1 MDRGKIVS
9 RIVQPLL
16 VASVLLG
23 VAGPALALGL
33 GRIEVRSQ
41 QGEPLLA
48 EIPVISSDPAELRQL
63 QARLASP
70 ETFARIGLAPPRG
83 VVSDL
88 RFGVALDAR
97 GRPVIRVTSA
107 APVQQAALAFL
118 VEVDWGQ
125 GRLVREYSALLA
137 VPDTVAAEAQPAIQ
151 APVAAPADAIV
162 RPAVVSATETPAA
175 PAPLQAQAPT
185 ASQQAPAP
193 ATPVRTAP
201 RPAPPP
207 VRPAASIAQS
217 PASDRAQ
224 TLPAVRPGQT
234 LSTIAAPFAREAG
247 ISVNQAMVLLLRHN
261 PDAFIG
267 GNLNLIRQGAVLRV
281 PPRDDW
287 AEAGTAEADAL
298 VRQQVGQWRDMRRP
312 ATASAQA
319 ATVATAAPA
328 ASAATTPPPTEPRAA
343 SAVTPAAVAAPSAR
357 LEITPPAGDAAP
369 AATQSGI
376 AAGAGGDMLRQDPH
390 QAEEAAI
397 SRDAE
402 LAELRSRLDD
412 LEQLQRQ
419 QQRLIEMKD
428 ADLAA
433 AQQRL
438 DAATASQGAPWSWLW
453 LAPALLVVGALAFL
467 LGRRGRRAAPART
480 TTSAADSSPTAAQPA
495 DAVPAF
501 ARSAPPAAAPAAA
514 PVVPPT
520 GGPTWHV
527 GDTPP
532 ASDAAPVA
540 APPAPAPVQT
550 PVELDRGD
558 AVEPPPGIERLELAR
573 AYIDLGDADTA
584 RGLLQ
589 DVVDGGDPVAAA
601 EAARL
606 LRTLG

>member
-1 MDRGKIVS
+1 MTAG
-9 RIVQPLL
+9 LL
-16 VASVLLG
+16 AL
-23 VAGPALALGL
+23 AGPAMALGL

-48 EIPVISSDPAELRQL
+48 EIPVVSSDPAELRQL

-88 RFGVALDAR
+88 RFSVALDGR

-107 APVQQAALAFL
+107 APVQQESLAFL

-137 VPDTVAAEAQPAIQ
+137 VPDTVAASAQQAIQ

-162 RPAVVSATETPAA
+162 RPPVAPAPEAPVAQAA
-175 PAPLQAQAPT
+175 PAP
-185 ASQQAPAP
+185 ASAPAVSAEP
-193 ATPVRTAP
+193 ARAAPGLDAVSPAPPVRTAV
-201 RPAPPP
+201 AATPP
-207 VRPAASIAQS
+207 VA
-217 PASDRAQ
+217 DGAQ
-224 TLPAVRPGQT
+224 TLPAVRPGQA
-234 LSTIAAPFAREAG
+234 LSTIAAPLARDAG

-261 PDAFIG
+261 PEAFIG

-287 AEAGTAEADAL
+287 AAAGTAEADAL
-298 VRQQVGQWRDMRRP
+298 VREQVGQWRGMQRP
-312 ATASAQA
+312 AQPVETAPPAPAAAQA
-319 ATVATAAPA
+319 ATPSPAAPVS
-328 ASAATTPPPTEPRAA
+328 ASAAAP
-343 SAVTPAAVAAPSAR
+343 VAAPSAR

-390 QAEEAAI
+390 QAEEAAA
-397 SRDAE
+397 SRNAE
-402 LAELRSRLDD
+402 IAELRSRLDD

-438 DAATASQGAPWSWLW
+438 EAAGAATPWSWLW
-453 LAPALLVVGALAFL
+453 LVPALLLVGALAFL
-467 LGRRGRRAAPART
+467 IGRRGRGSAPARAGVAAAASPSAGAG
-480 TTSAADSSPTAAQPA
+480 TSD
-495 DAVPAF
+495 DVPAF
-501 ARSAPPAAAPAAA
+501 AR
-514 PVVPPT
+514 
-520 GGPTWHV
+520 
-527 GDTPP
+527 
-532 ASDAAPVA
+532 A
-540 APPAPAPVQT
+540 APPAPAPVAAPVAPT
-550 PVELDRGD
+550 AGGPTWHLGDASPTPDTAPASPAPADVPAPAPVELDRGD

-573 AYIDLGDADTA
+573 AYVDLGDGETA

-589 DVVDGGDPVAAA
+589 EVADGDDPTAAA

-606 LRTLG
+606 LRSLG

>member
-1 MDRGKIVS
+1 MDPGKIVS

-16 VASVLLG
+16 VAGVLLG

-107 APVQQAALAFL
+107 APVQQPALAFL

-151 APVAAPADAIV
+151 APIAAPADAIV
-162 RPAVVSATETPAA
+162 RPPVVPATETPAA
-175 PAPLQAQAPT
+175 PVPLQAQAPT
-185 ASQQAPAP
+185 ATQPPQAPPP
-193 ATPVRTAP
+193 AAPVRAAP
-201 RPAPPP
+201 RPAPAAPP
-207 VRPAASIAQS
+207 APPTATAAQPATT
-217 PASDRAQ
+217 DRAQ
-224 TLPAVRPGQT
+224 TLPAVRSGQT
-234 LSTIAAPFAREAG
+234 LSTIAAPLAREAG

-287 AEAGTAEADAL
+287 AEAGAAEADAL

-312 ATASAQA
+312 ASEPAQA
-319 ATVATAAPA
+319 APPVATAPPATTTPPPSATRAAPA
-328 ASAATTPPPTEPRAA
+328 APT
-343 SAVTPAAVAAPSAR
+343 AVAAPSAR

-376 AAGAGGDMLRQDPH
+376 AAGAGGDMLRQDSH

-438 DAATASQGAPWSWLW
+438 DAAHASPGGPWSWLW
-453 LAPALLVVGALAFL
+453 LAPALLVVGAIAFL
-467 LGRRGRRAAPART
+467 LGRRSRRAAPAKAT
-480 TTSAADSSPTAAQPA
+480 ANTADGAPAAAQSA

-501 ARSAPPAAAPAAA
+501 ARSAPPAAAPVAA
-514 PVVPPT
+514 PIAPTT

-527 GDTPP
+527 GDAPP
-532 ASDAAPVA
+532 ASDTAP
-540 APPAPAPVQT
+540 APTPAPVQT
-550 PVELDRGD
+550 PVELDRVD
-558 AVEPPPGIERLELAR
+558 AVEPPPVIERLELAR
-573 AYIDLGDADTA
+573 AYIDLGDVDTA
-584 RGLLQ
+584 RSLLQ
-589 DVVDGGDPVAAA
+589 DVAGGGDPIAAA

>member
-1 MDRGKIVS
+1 MDRGKVVS
-9 RIVQPLL
+9 RIVQHLL
-16 VASVLLG
+16 VAGALLG

-107 APVQQAALAFL
+107 APVQQPALAFL

-162 RPAVVSATETPAA
+162 RPPVVTATETPAA
-175 PAPLQAQAPT
+175 PAPVQAQAPT
-185 ASQQAPAP
+185 ASQQAPATPP

-207 VRPAASIAQS
+207 VRPAASIAQ

-234 LSTIAAPFAREAG
+234 LSTIAAPLAREAG

-287 AEAGTAEADAL
+287 AEAGVAEADAL
-298 VRQQVGQWRDMRRP
+298 VRQQVGQWRDMRQP
-312 ATASAQA
+312 AA
-319 ATVATAAPA
+319 APVATAPA
-328 ASAATTPPPTEPRAA
+328 AATTPPPTAPRTA
-343 SAVTPAAVAAPSAR
+343 PAAPAAPTAVATPSAR
-357 LEITPPAGDAAP
+357 LEITPPAGDAAL

-376 AAGAGGDMLRQDPH
+376 AAGAGGNMLRQDPH

-438 DAATASQGAPWSWLW
+438 DAAQASPGAPWSWLW
-453 LAPALLVVGALAFL
+453 LTPALLVVGALAFL
-467 LGRRGRRAAPART
+467 LGRRGRRAAAART
-480 TTSAADSSPTAAQPA
+480 TVSAVDGSPAAAQAA

-501 ARSAPPAAAPAAA
+501 ARSAPPAAAPVAA

-532 ASDAAPVA
+532 ASDVAPAA

-558 AVEPPPGIERLELAR
+558 AVEPPAGIERLELAR
-573 AYIDLGDADTA
+573 AYIHLGDVDTA

-589 DVVDGGDPVAAA
+589 DVADGGEPVAAA
-601 EAARL
+601 EAVRL

>member
-1 MDRGKIVS
+1 MNRGKVVS
-9 RIVQPLL
+9 RIVQHLL
-16 VASVLLG
+16 VAGALLG
-23 VAGPALALGL
+23 VAGPASALGL

-137 VPDTVAAEAQPAIQ
+137 VPDTVAAEAQPEIQ

-162 RPAVVSATETPAA
+162 RPAVVTATETPAA
-175 PAPLQAQAPT
+175 PAPVQAQAPT
-185 ASQQAPAP
+185 ASQQAPAPATPP

-207 VRPAASIAQS
+207 VRPAASIAQ

-234 LSTIAAPFAREAG
+234 LSTIAAPLAREAG

-287 AEAGTAEADAL
+287 AEAGVAEADAL
-298 VRQQVGQWRDMRRP
+298 VRQQVGQWRDMRQP
-312 ATASAQA
+312 AA
-319 ATVATAAPA
+319 APVATAPA
-328 ASAATTPPPTEPRAA
+328 AATTPPPTAPRAA
-343 SAVTPAAVAAPSAR
+343 PAAPAAVATPSAR

-376 AAGAGGDMLRQDPH
+376 AAGAGGNMLRQDPH

-438 DAATASQGAPWSWLW
+438 DAAQASPGAPWSWLW
-453 LAPALLVVGALAFL
+453 LTPALLVVGALAFL
-467 LGRRGRRAAPART
+467 LGRRGRRAAAART
-480 TTSAADSSPTAAQPA
+480 TLSAVDGSPAAAQAADV
-495 DAVPAF
+495 VPAF
-501 ARSAPPAAAPAAA
+501 ARSAPPAAAPVAA

-520 GGPTWHV
+520 GEPTWHV

-532 ASDAAPVA
+532 APDTAPA
-540 APPAPAPVQT
+540 PAPAPVQA

-573 AYIDLGDADTA
+573 AYIDLGDVDTA

-589 DVVDGGDPVAAA
+589 DVADGGDPVAAA
-601 EAARL
+601 EAVRL

>member
-107 APVQQAALAFL
+107 APVQQPALAFL

-125 GRLVREYSALLA
+125 GKLVREYSALLA

-151 APVAAPADAIV
+151 APVAVPADAIV
-162 RPAVVSATETPAA
+162 RPPAAAAADTPAGTGPVQAQAQGATQQAQPPA
-175 PAPLQAQAPT
+175 PAP
-185 ASQQAPAP
+185 
-193 ATPVRTAP
+193 PVRAAP
-201 RPAPPP
+201 RPAPAP
-207 VRPAASIAQS
+207 PAANAVQ
-217 PASDRAQ
+217 PATADRAQ

-234 LSTIAAPFAREAG
+234 LSTIAAPLAREAG

-312 ATASAQA
+312 ASAPAEAGSSVATATPA
-319 ATVATAAPA
+319 ATTPSPTAPRAAPA
-328 ASAATTPPPTEPRAA
+328 AI
-343 SAVTPAAVAAPSAR
+343 AAPSAR
-357 LEITPPAGDAAP
+357 LEITPPVGDAAS

-419 QQRLIEMKD
+419 QQRLIEMKE

-480 TTSAADSSPTAAQPA
+480 TPSAADGSPTAAQPA

-501 ARSAPPAAAPAAA
+501 ARSAPPAAAPGPA
-514 PVVPPT
+514 PVVPAA

-527 GDTPP
+527 GDAPS
-532 ASDAAPVA
+532 AADAAPAA
-540 APPAPAPVQT
+540 APDVSA

-573 AYIDLGDADTA
+573 AYIDLGDVETA
-584 RGLLQ
+584 RSLLQ